1 MVICQITQKIPNT
14 VNKGRLYSLHVHT
27 VQYPPYFENYQ
38 HNGLGG
44 DKCDVLSE
52 TFIYADVNG
61 RYDVNVGIG
70 IKVFIFGKT
79 LFKKLI
85 SS

>member
-14 VNKGRLYSLHVHT
+14 VNKGTLYMYILFNIHRT
-27 VQYPPYFENYQ
+27 LKIIQ

-52 TFIYADVNG
+52 TFIYADVNEM
-61 RYDVNVGIG
+61 YDVNVGIG
-70 IKVFIFGKT
+70 IVIHF
-79 LFKKLI
+79 
-85 SS
+85 

>member
-14 VNKGRLYSLHVHT
+14 VNKGTLYILFNIHRT
-27 VQYPPYFENYQ
+27 LKIIQ

-52 TFIYADVNG
+52 SFIYADVNE
-61 RYDVNVGIG
+61 RYDVNVAYIGIG
-70 IKVFIFGKT
+70 KGIQ
-79 LFKKLI
+79 FK
-85 SS
+85 

>member
-14 VNKGRLYSLHVHT
+14 VNKGTLYMYILFNIHRT
-27 VQYPPYFENYQ
+27 LKIIQ

-52 TFIYADVNG
+52 TFIYADVNEM
-61 RYDVNVGIG
+61 YDVNVGIG
-70 IKVFIFGKT
+70 IGIHFW
-79 LFKKLI
+79 
-85 SS
+85 

>member
-14 VNKGRLYSLHVHT
+14 VNKGTLFMYILFNFLRTLKII
-27 VQYPPYFENYQ
+27 Q

-52 TFIYADVNG
+52 TFIYADVNE
-61 RYDVNVGIG
+61 RYDVNVGISKG
-70 IKVFIFGKT
+70 IQFW
-79 LFKKLI
+79 
-85 SS
+85 